1 MKRRALAPFCTPGY
15 FRRTYFS
22 VRLFML
28 ACFLGLTVSIAASLS
43 SCSTPP
49 VVIQKAAPEIK
60 TQIFDKGMRPPEASP
75 PEHNDCAN
83 THWHYGITPVISYD
97 TKLRERV
104 SDGEEVVIKIT
115 KIDIKLNLEVTMWLP
130 EKASEDVI
138 AHEKGHAAICLDAY
152 KNAETYAKVAAD
164 AFIGKEI
171 RARGSD
177 YETTI
182 KRALTDVKQE
192 IVRTY
197 NEETVVR
204 ANFTAGLYDKITV
217 TDHAAAKV
225 DQKVSDAEMEYQ
237 RILPQLKVR
246 REEEEQELLRRQ
258 EELQKKREAA
268 KKAKSS
274 KSSATSSETSPAASP
289 ATSPATSP

>member
-1 MKRRALAPFCTPGY
+1 MRDRLLAPFCTPGY
-15 FRRTYFS
+15 FRRTYVS
-22 VRLFML
+22 GRLAIL
-28 ACFLGLTVSIAASLS
+28 TCSLGLILFATTTLS

-49 VVIQKAAPEIK
+49 VVIEKAAPEIK
-60 TQIFDKGMRPPEASP
+60 TQIFDKGLRPPEASP

-83 THWHYGITPVISYD
+83 THWHYGIMPAISYD

-115 KIDIKLNLEVTMWLP
+115 KINIKLNLEVTMWLP

-138 AHEKGHAAICLDAY
+138 AHERGHAAICLDAY
-152 KNAETYAKVAAD
+152 KSAETYAKAAAD

-177 YETTI
+177 YETTL

-192 IVRTY
+192 IVRNY

-225 DQKVSDAEMEYQ
+225 DQKVADAEIEYK
-237 RILPQLKVR
+237 RILPQLKVQ

-258 EELQKKREAA
+258 EALEKKRQEA

-274 KSSATSSETSPAASP
+274 TSSETGPAPSPVINPAPSP
-289 ATSPATSP
+289 ATSR